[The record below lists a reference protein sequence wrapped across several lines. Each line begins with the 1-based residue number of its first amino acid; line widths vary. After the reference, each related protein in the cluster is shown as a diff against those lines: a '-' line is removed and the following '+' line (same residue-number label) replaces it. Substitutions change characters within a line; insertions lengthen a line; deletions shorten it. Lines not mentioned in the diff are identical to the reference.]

1 MKPALIATDL
11 DGTFL
16 GANAVLLQSNLAAAR
31 RAIEEDVVFVIA
43 TGRPRRW
50 LDALAKLRDLD
61 PLVISS
67 NGAAVSRLASPSPA
81 LLHPIEPERALAF
94 AAALPPELEVSFAVE
109 YEYGW
114 GREPG
119 YPVGHFSE
127 ADHVASLTE
136 LLMVGPIIKV
146 LVRTCHADTHAFSPV
161 AITAADEI
169 LQATFSWHDVCGTVE
184 LSAPGVT
191 KGTALARLL
200 EEIDVDPAN
209 AVAFGDMHNDLGML
223 ELVGRGYV
231 MADADPCLLGRGF
244 TRIGPND
251 EGAVGEQI
259 LRLLDA

>member
-31 RAIEEDVVFVIA
+31 RSIEEGVVFVIA

-50 LDALAKLRDLD
+50 LDVLTELRDLD
-61 PLVISS
+61 PVVISS
-67 NGAAVSRLASPSPA
+67 NGAAVGRLARPRPD
-81 LLHPIEPERALAF
+81 LIHPIEPERALTF

-109 YEYGW
+109 YEQGW

-119 YPVGHFSE
+119 YPAGLFSG
-127 ADHVASLTE
+127 ADHVADLTD
-136 LLMVGPIIKV
+136 LLVAAPIIKV
-146 LVRTCHADTHAFSPV
+146 LAHTRRADTHTFSPV
-161 AITAADEI
+161 AVAAAGEI
-169 LQATFSWHDVCGTVE
+169 LQATFSWQDAYGTVE

-200 EEIDVDPAN
+200 EEVGINAAD

-231 MADADPCLLGRGF
+231 MANADPCLLGRGF
-244 TRIGPND
+244 TRIGPNH

>member
-31 RAIEEDVVFVIA
+31 RAIKEGVVFVIA

-50 LDALAKLRDLD
+50 LDALAELRDLD
-61 PLVISS
+61 PTVISS
-67 NGAAVSRLASPSPA
+67 NGAAVSRLTSPSPT

-109 YEYGW
+109 YEHGW

-119 YPVGHFSE
+119 YPVGHFSG
-127 ADHVASLTE
+127 ADQVADLPD
-136 LLMVGPIIKV
+136 LLAVGPVIKV
-146 LVRTCHADTHAFSPV
+146 LARTRHADTHAFSPV
-161 AITAADEI
+161 AVAAAGEI

-191 KGTALARLL
+191 KGAALARLL
-200 EEIDVDPAN
+200 EEIDIDPAD

>member
-31 RAIEEDVVFVIA
+31 RSVEEGVVFVIA

-50 LDALAKLRDLD
+50 LDALAELRDLD
-61 PLVISS
+61 PVAISS
-67 NGAAVSRLASPSPA
+67 NGAAVGRLTRPRPDF
-81 LLHPIEPERALAF
+81 LHPIEPERALAF
-94 AAALPPELEVSFAVE
+94 SAALPPELEVSFAVE
-109 YEYGW
+109 YEHGW

-119 YPVGHFSE
+119 YPVGHFSG
-127 ADHVASLTE
+127 ADQVADLPD
-136 LLMVGPIIKV
+136 LLVAGPVIKV
-146 LVRTCHADTHAFSPV
+146 LARTRHADTRAFSPV
-161 AITAADEI
+161 AVAAAGEI

-191 KGTALARLL
+191 KGAALARLL
-200 EEIDVDPAN
+200 EEIGVDAAD

-244 TRIGPND
+244 TRIGPNN

>member
-31 RAIEEDVVFVIA
+31 RSIEEGVVFVIA

-50 LDALAKLRDLD
+50 LDALTELRDMD
-61 PLVISS
+61 PVVISS
-67 NGAAVSRLASPSPA
+67 NGAAVGRLARPRPDF
-81 LLHPIEPERALAF
+81 LHPIEPERALAF
-94 AAALPPELEVSFAVE
+94 SAALPPELEVSFAVE

-119 YPVGHFSE
+119 YPVGLFSR
-127 ADHVASLTE
+127 ADHVANLSDLLTTN
-136 LLMVGPIIKV
+136 PIIKV
-146 LVRTCHADTHAFSPV
+146 LARTSHADTHAFSPV
-161 AITAADEI
+161 AVAAANGI

-191 KGTALARLL
+191 KGAALARLL
-200 EEIDVDPAN
+200 EEIGVDAAD

>member
-31 RAIEEDVVFVIA
+31 RAIEEGVVFVIA

-50 LDALAKLRDLD
+50 LDALAELRDLD
-61 PLVISS
+61 PVAISS
-67 NGAAVSRLASPSPA
+67 NGAAVGRLTRPHPDF
-81 LLHPIEPERALAF
+81 LHPIEPERALAF

-119 YPVGHFSE
+119 YPVGHFSG
-127 ADHVASLTE
+127 ADQVAGLPDLLTI
-136 LLMVGPIIKV
+136 GPIIKV
-146 LVRTCHADTHAFSPV
+146 LARTRHVDTHAFSPV
-161 AITAADEI
+161 AVAAADGI
-169 LQATFSWHDVCGTVE
+169 LQATFSWHDMCGTVE

-191 KGTALARLL
+191 KGAALSRLL
-200 EEIDVDPAN
+200 KEIGVDAAD

-231 MADADPCLLGRGF
+231 MADADPCLLDRGF
-244 TRIGPND
+244 TRIGTND

>member
-11 DGTFL
+11 DDTFL

-31 RAIEEDVVFVIA
+31 RSVEEGVVFVIA

-50 LDALAKLRDLD
+50 LDALAELRDLD
-61 PLVISS
+61 PVAISS
-67 NGAAVSRLASPSPA
+67 NGAAVGRLTRPHPDF
-81 LLHPIEPERALAF
+81 LHPIEPERALAF

-119 YPVGHFSE
+119 YPVGHFSG
-127 ADHVASLTE
+127 ADQVA
-136 LLMVGPIIKV
+136 GPVIKV
-146 LVRTCHADTHAFSPV
+146 LARTRHADTHAFSPV
-161 AITAADEI
+161 AVAAAGEI

-191 KGTALARLL
+191 KGAALARLL
-200 EEIDVDPAN
+200 EEIGVDAAD

-244 TRIGPND
+244 TRIGPNN

>member
-11 DGTFL
+11 EGTFL

-43 TGRPRRW
+43 TGRPKRW

-146 LVRTCHADTHAFSPV
+146 LARTCHADTHAFSPV

-191 KGTALARLL
+191 KGTALAKLL

>member
-31 RAIEEDVVFVIA
+31 RAVEEGVVLVIA

-50 LDALAKLRDLD
+50 LDALAELRALD
-61 PLVISS
+61 PVAISS
-67 NGAAVSRLASPSPA
+67 NGAAVGRLARPRPDF
-81 LLHPIEPERALAF
+81 LHPIEPERALAF
-94 AAALPPELEVSFAVE
+94 SAALPPELEVSFAVE
-109 YEYGW
+109 YEHGW

-119 YPVGHFSE
+119 YPVGHFSG
-127 ADHVASLTE
+127 ADQVAGLPE
-136 LLMVGPIIKV
+136 LLVAGPVIKV
-146 LVRTCHADTHAFSPV
+146 LARTRHADTHAFSPV
-161 AITAADEI
+161 AVAAAGEI

-191 KGTALARLL
+191 KGAALARLL
-200 EEIDVDPAN
+200 EEIGVDAAD

-244 TRIGPND
+244 TRIGPNN